1 MSSYTR
7 NQIKNY
13 ATDAIEAILPLDIE
27 SITQIVDYALSHLKT
42 RDAVSQHFLNLL
54 GESPKALEFITNFSN
69 MRFGEVINVKQN
81 NGSHASKK
89 EPRKESP
96 QIDKL
101 KMPRRGNAWEDKST
115 TGNNHNQRLKNAPTN
130 GTNISELVSKKPK
143 NVKAGELR
151 RKNAKKT
158 LDNLKD
164 LDAAL
169 NELELSEERSKNQS
183 KDVIRVCNCNGTRHP
198 VFQMFPNCLNCGKI
212 ICEKEGFQPCS
223 FCGHHLLT
231 NAERLQIINILKKE
245 KHEIVGSSE
254 ESSRSNSQ
262 TNYHPRNRKKKVVKI
277 SINDA
282 GKNNYRVQELA
293 FKKVERKRHLEK
305 KKEDLERQK
314 KDESNE
320 LKEEIKKFDAIE
332 GKDEQLIKAQKR
344 LDTLMVFQANG
355 AERTKIIDQ
364 ASDFNLPSESYSLW
378 ASPLERALELK
389 RQQKRL
395 RKQHEDEERASG
407 RGKHVMNMTIRN
419 GKVYMEE
426 TRAPQDTSEL
436 SDDEDIK
443 DLKSKVNEEK
453 QIAMEAH
460 SGNVWNYEKDAAKW
474 HRPKYV
480 SEHDTSDKSHTDKGG
495 NIDGREDEHGEITD
509 QKESKDTLLKTKPSV
524 VQLGNDQEQQDAIFS
539 MIGV

>member
-13 ATDAIEAILPLDIE
+13 ATDTIGSILPLDSD
-27 SITQIVDYALSHLKT
+27 SIAQIVDYALSNLRT

-54 GESPKALEFITNFSN
+54 GESSKALDFITNFSN
-69 MRFGEVINVKQN
+69 MLFGEKNRRSNKQKGEIHSFKETSN
-81 NGSHASKK
+81 TSLQSNG
-89 EPRKESP
+89 
-96 QIDKL
+96 L
-101 KMPRRGNAWEDKST
+101 KTNGRGNAWEYE
-115 TGNNHNQRLKNAPTN
+115 NAAEIRHNQRLKNAPAS
-130 GTNISELVSKKPK
+130 GTNISELVEKKEK
-143 NVKAGELR
+143 NTKAGELR

-158 LDNLKD
+158 LDNLRD

-169 NELELSEERSKNQS
+169 NELELSNDRSNGKS
-183 KDVIRVCNCNGTRHP
+183 EDVVRVCNCNGTRHP

-231 NAERLQIINILKKE
+231 NTERLQIIDILKKE

-254 ESSRSNSQ
+254 EASRSNSQ
-262 TNYHPRNRKKKVVKI
+262 VNHRPKGRKKKVVKI

-293 FKKVERKRHLEK
+293 FKRVERKRQIEK
-305 KKEDLERQK
+305 KREELEQQK
-314 KDESNE
+314 KEESDEVKND
-320 LKEEIKKFDAIE
+320 LKKFDLIE
-332 GKDEQLIKAQKR
+332 GKDEQLIQAQKR
-344 LDTLMVFQANG
+344 LDTLMGFQANG

-364 ASDFNLPSESYSLW
+364 ASDFNLPSDSYNLW
-378 ASPLERALELK
+378 ASPLERALEMK

-395 RKQHEDEERASG
+395 RKQHEDDEKASG

-426 TRAPQDTSEL
+426 VKEPLNSLDL

-443 DLKSKVNEEK
+443 NLKDKVNKEK
-453 QIAMEAH
+453 QKSMDAH
-460 SGNVWNYEKDAAKW
+460 SGNTWDYEKDATKWQRPVYVNEHPNIKQETVDVTVPKINNMPDSATNQKDAKE
-474 HRPKYV
+474 P
-480 SEHDTSDKSHTDKGG
+480 
-495 NIDGREDEHGEITD
+495 
-509 QKESKDTLLKTKPSV
+509 LLKTKPSV
-524 VQLGNDQEQQDAIFS
+524 VQLGNDQEQQDSIFS